1 MHPPRLYHP
10 DAKHASALG
19 PWSFTVALNTYD
31 LTFDWCSIDLH
42 SKPVLVL
49 RPPGEPV
56 ASVAWLVANA
66 SLLLNAAELGDTA
79 TAFAALKD
87 ALRETMQ
94 RVQAERRTLHPK
106 LYPGQANPAETVRSF
121 RSNAQGALE
130 PWSYEVQVSEYDS
143 AVKWCALEY
152 NGVVSIVR
160 YGAHAIENACE
171 MLWTAM
177 AFAKIR
183 RDNDELDLLDRVSDA
198 LAETA
203 NVVEQYERQ
212 RIEYWMERDRAEAFA
227 RLKGEND
234 EA

>member
-31 LTFDWCSIDLH
+31 GTFGWCSIDLNN
-42 SKPVLVL
+42 KPVLVL

-66 SLLLNAAELGDTA
+66 SRLLKAAELGDA
-79 TAFAALKD
+79 AAAFGALKA

-106 LYPGQANPAETVRSF
+106 LYPGQANPADVRSF
-121 RSNAQGALE
+121 RSDAQGALE
-130 PWSYEVQVSEYDS
+130 PWSYEIQVSEYDG

-152 NGVVSIVR
+152 HGVVSIVQ
-160 YGAHAIENACE
+160 YGAHAVENARE
-171 MLWTAM
+171 MLWTGM

-183 RDNDELDLLDRVSDA
+183 SDNAELALLGRVSDA
-198 LAETA
+198 LEETA
-203 NVVEQYERQ
+203 NVVETYERQ
-212 RIEYWMERDRAEAFA
+212 RIEYWMERNRAEAFA